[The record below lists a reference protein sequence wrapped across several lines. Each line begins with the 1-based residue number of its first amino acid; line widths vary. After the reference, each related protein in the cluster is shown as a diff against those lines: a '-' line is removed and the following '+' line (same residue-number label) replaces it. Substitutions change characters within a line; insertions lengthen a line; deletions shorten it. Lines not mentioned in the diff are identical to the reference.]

1 MEVRSEVHKLG
12 RFVVGDR
19 LKSIVVDEA
28 LDKRIAQ
35 KLTILDSYHGASVLT
50 IVTQK
55 PLIHLCTLIISLD
68 FAEVTEVVCLNLNER
83 IQLVNKELEGAIP
96 ELKRRWTRQL
106 CSRRVEGVEIEEH
119 FVTLCKLRV
128 RLAKLKEAI
137 MVGLAAAVC
146 RVGTD
151 CRIVVGR
158 IASLVNGIGRLH
170 SCPVEIVD
178 TFIVKINHRVNY
190 VI

>member
-19 LKSIVVDEA
+19 LKSIVVDDA

-35 KLTILDSYHGASVLT
+35 KLTILDSYHGATVLP
-50 IVTQK
+50 IVAQK
-55 PLIHLCTLIISLD
+55 PLIHLCTFIISFD
-68 FAEVTEVVCLNLNER
+68 FAEETEVVCLNLNER
-83 IQLVNKELEGAIP
+83 IQLVNEVLEGAIHD
-96 ELKRRWTRQL
+96 LKRRWTRQL

-119 FVTLCKLRV
+119 FVTLCEQRV
-128 RLAKLKEAI
+128 CLAILKETI
-137 MVGLAAAVC
+137 VVGLTAAVC
-146 RVGTD
+146 RVGAD
-151 CRIVVGR
+151 CRVVVGR
-158 IASLVNGIGRLH
+158 IASLVNGVGRLH
-170 SCPVEIVD
+170 GCPVEIVD